1 MDTIYLTDAAK
12 LVEQLSRFTS
22 FVHYMD
28 GQSGYISF
36 RDSTSFLGREEDYK
50 TYIAEEARRE
60 LKFADWTESWVGS
73 GKIATSAM
81 KAMAKAGNLVNKN
94 QQIDFKNRLNPEH
107 PNFRKDAE
115 RVLFDIYRNPLCSDS
130 LAFENAVAT
139 LGAKYDTIAF
149 LFFVKD
155 DTRFLPIS
163 TGHFDAG
170 FKILNIDYTTK
181 FRCSWENYRGFI
193 NIIMEIRAIMED
205 MLPMHGIPRLIDA
218 HSFLWIINGI
228 KDSLG
233 FGLGRLYSTT
243 KVFLVDSED
252 KDNSTKLEKAGWN
265 KDENDLLGFYTK
277 KVTQNSNNEPETEPQ
292 VWLIMDAI
300 TAEAKRL
307 CLDRKYII
315 AKVYIHEMM
324 HRFFDLRPDLGWKR
338 SVKEIEEPMAEFA
351 TLKFIEELSKQSAT
365 FEKLLPIALVMTEGL
380 RKSMKHFIYALGV
393 DLYYKAPI
401 KLIYDYRR
409 ISMLLHKS
417 GVDCEIDGKK
427 LDLDP
432 SPMEYVDEYVALC
445 TTDQDLRK
453 LVGPIKECI
462 ETYAKFFP
470 LNKGIQ

>member
-139 LGAKYDTIAF
+139 FGAKYDTIAF

-218 HSFLWIINGI
+218 HSFVWVIQEERFIKWNPDATQNAKIEETTEGYMQGVVSGTGGRKKTISSVFVRSLEVVRETKKRANGVCQYCQQAAPFI
-228 KDSLG
+228 DKNGNPYLEVHHVIWLSRGGED
-233 FGLGRLYSTT
+233 STT
-243 KVFLVDSED
+243 
-252 KDNSTKLEKAGWN
+252 NT
-265 KDENDLLGFYTK
+265 
-277 KVTQNSNNEPETEPQ
+277 
-292 VWLIMDAI
+292 
-300 TAEAKRL
+300 
-307 CLDRKYII
+307 
-315 AKVYIHEMM
+315 
-324 HRFFDLRPDLGWKR
+324 
-338 SVKEIEEPMAEFA
+338 
-351 TLKFIEELSKQSAT
+351 
-365 FEKLLPIALVMTEGL
+365 
-380 RKSMKHFIYALGV
+380 
-393 DLYYKAPI
+393 
-401 KLIYDYRR
+401 
-409 ISMLLHKS
+409 
-417 GVDCEIDGKK
+417 
-427 LDLDP
+427 
-432 SPMEYVDEYVALC
+432 VALC
-445 TTDQDLRK
+445 PNCHTRMHILDRQEDIKKLQNLITGATDSY
-453 LVGPIKECI
+453 E
-462 ETYAKFFP
+462 
-470 LNKGIQ
+470 